1 MSVASPYMSVCSR
14 YDLAGMRDGYRGR
27 VERVHITQ
35 SVAIMVVLA
44 VVVIVGTLA
53 SRRDAMGAPFH
64 RRPAA
69 IVFALVLV
77 LIAGMCLFLATRHGP

>member
-1 MSVASPYMSVCSR
+1 MY
-14 YDLAGMRDGYRGR
+14 
-27 VERVHITQ
+27 ITQ

-44 VVVIVGTLA
+44 VIVIVGTLA
-53 SRRDAMGAPFH
+53 SQRDRMGVPFH

-77 LIAGMCLFLATRHGP
+77 VIAAMCLFLATRHGV